1 MYFFVSIYLGLPQ
14 NLKHTACLIPT
25 AKKVDTFLSVLCLTA
40 ETLRVS
46 PPTGPSLIPRGAFAL
61 FSGPLRGPQSRP
73 LYQRP
78 KESFSIAA
86 GIRPQSR
93 RAGPE
98 SLSELPA
105 ADPCWILRLRYA
117 LDGVGWGVA
126 DQESGPPAWRKR
138 STQAGTVW
146 LAGPK

>member
-61 FSGPLRGPQSRP
+61 FSGPLRGPQSR
-73 LYQRP
+73 
-78 KESFSIAA
+78 
-86 GIRPQSR
+86 

-126 DQESGPPAWRKR
+126 DQESGPPAWHKW